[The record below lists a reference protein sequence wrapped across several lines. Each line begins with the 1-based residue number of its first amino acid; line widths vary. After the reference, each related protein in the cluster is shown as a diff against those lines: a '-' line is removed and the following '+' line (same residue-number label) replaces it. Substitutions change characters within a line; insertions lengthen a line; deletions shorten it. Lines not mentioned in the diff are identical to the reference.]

1 MSPETPKPE
10 RYVVRSGA
18 VAEDDMLLFRHPF
31 NANSEIRLTPL
42 SDRVGMQ
49 RMQLSL
55 GRIQP
60 GRESFVPHSHTTQE
74 EFIFIL
80 SGQAEVE
87 INGERTSVGPGDY
100 VGFPIDGAV
109 HQLYNT
115 GDEELVYLM
124 GGERTST
131 DMSHFPSLNKIGIW
145 AEGTMRYVDAEVQQ
159 YTPDDF
165 VRRNGS

>member
-1 MSPETPKPE
+1 MSAEISKPE
-10 RYVVRSGA
+10 RYVVRSGDLA
-18 VAEDDMLLFRHPF
+18 DEDTLLFRHPF
-31 NANSEIRLTPL
+31 NANSEIVLTPL

-49 RMQLSL
+49 RVQLSL

-60 GRESFVPHSHTTQE
+60 GRESFIPHSHTTQE

-80 SGQAEVE
+80 SGRADVE
-87 INGERTSVGPGDY
+87 INGERTKVGPGDY

-124 GGERTST
+124 GGERTAT

-145 AEGTMRYVDAEVQQ
+145 AEGKMRYVDADVTQ
-159 YTPDDF
+159 YTPEDF
-165 VRRNGS
+165 VKRNGS